1 MPKINLQSVPARVI
15 HVPTRT
21 DREATCKKLFD
32 AVGFVDAAFYPAVK
46 SANRFASG
54 ALSFGRLYEDIALA
68 EPFVPTLIL
77 EDDVGCA
84 ASFRSV
90 IEYPDDA
97 DAVYLGLSHCSSPP
111 ANDTYTPGIIF
122 GEVPGY
128 PEMIRLQ
135 NMLSLHAVLVCSRRF
150 ALFGVR
156 ACSYTLG
163 RLSADSN
170 LVWDLAFSRRLS
182 DYRVYAYKNP
192 LFFQDSSVGGNEVAT
207 KISFDQLPQRTAP
220 VGEPDHWKLF
230 DSRA

>member
-15 HVPTRT
+15 HVPSRT
-21 DREATCKKLFD
+21 DREATCKKLFES
-32 AVGFVDAAFYPAVK
+32 VGFTDALFYPAVK
-46 SANRFASG
+46 ATNRFASG

-77 EDDVGCA
+77 EDDINYT
-84 ASFRSV
+84 ASFKPT

-111 ANDTYTPGIIF
+111 TEDAYTLGIIY

-135 NMLSLHAVLVCSRRF
+135 NMLSTHAVLVCSRRF

-156 ACSYTLG
+156 ACAYTLG
-163 RLSADSN
+163 HLSANRN

-192 LFFQDSSVGGNEVAT
+192 LFFQDSSVGGNEAAT
-207 KISFDQLPQRTAP
+207 KISFEQIPQRTVPA
-220 VGEPDHWKLF
+220 GEPDHWKLF